1 VDLPLQFQTNYD
13 PRMARAFA
21 ALQGVK
27 SRVYNSVALT
37 TMLGIS
43 EEELRA
49 FEPPP
54 LEPSF
59 NLLGAAVLITLIPP
73 TSPDQGEPRLI
84 VLDGGENLMR
94 CAQQGEDIYG
104 FVLPAKLL
112 QFCCK
117 NTGAERHAMRRLVT
131 AGVTVMAGDA
141 DAAPNP
147 NSPLPA
153 Q

>member
-1 VDLPLQFQTNYD
+1 LVHFSIVDLPLQFQTNYD

-59 NLLGAAVLITLIPP
+59 NLLGAAVLIALIPP
-73 TSPDQGEPRLI
+73 TAPDQGEPRLI

-104 FVLPAKLL
+104 LRPASEAPPVLL
-112 QFCCK
+112 Q
-117 NTGAERHAMRRLVT
+117 
-131 AGVTVMAGDA
+131 DA
-141 DAAPNP
+141 LARKDTRCAA
-147 NSPLPA
+147 L
-153 Q
+153 